1 MANMLDYIDWRGDLT
16 FSEAP
21 FCEVDSLILSQICY
35 VDFENIVS
43 RSFNKP
49 VMLAT
54 AAKAY
59 LRRHAGE
66 KAYLGAIVPS
76 EIITLMSKAAN
87 SKRFSRIRLCGHINF
102 ISDDLET
109 QFSATTFLLHED
121 MIFVAFRGTDDT
133 LIGWKEN
140 FNMSFMHPVPAQT
153 EAVTYLDAAA
163 ATRLEKDIYVG
174 GHSKGGNLAVYA
186 LAKCSDET
194 KARVVLAYN
203 HDGPGFSREFMEGLD
218 YDEVR
223 AKIRTILPQTA
234 VVGMLLEHEE
244 RYDVVKSNQSGLF
257 QHDSFSWEVL
267 GPSFIHLDTVTKE
280 SKLIDKTIK
289 SWLAEM
295 PPKERE
301 NFVEKLYESLS
312 AQGAKTLTDLN
323 SDKSKLIKMWSGLDS
338 GTRSTALKYIKLLFT
353 ETAKEMIP
361 KKETSQKNRKNSH
374 S

>member
-49 VMLAT
+49 IMLSS

-66 KAYLGAIVPS
+66 KAYLGAIVPA
-76 EIITLMSKAAN
+76 EIITLMSKAAH
-87 SKRFSRIRLCGHINF
+87 SKRFSRIRLCGHIN
-102 ISDDLET
+102 IVSDDLQM
-109 QFSATTFLLHED
+109 QFSATTFLLRDD
-121 MIFVAFRGTDDT
+121 MIFVAYRGTDDT
-133 LIGWKEN
+133 IIGWKEN

-163 ATRLEKDIYVG
+163 ATRAEKNIYVG

-186 LAKCSDET
+186 LAKCADET
-194 KARVVLAYN
+194 KERVVLAYN
-203 HDGPGFSREFMEGLD
+203 HDGPGFSREFIEGLD
-218 YDEVR
+218 YDAVR
-223 AKIRTILPQTA
+223 SKICTILPQTA

-244 RYDVVKSNQSGLF
+244 RYDVVKSNQAGLF
-257 QHDSFSWEVL
+257 QHDSFSWEVM
-267 GPSFIHLDTVTKE
+267 GPNFIHLDTVTKE

-289 SWLAEM
+289 EWLSEM
-295 PPKERE
+295 PAEERE
-301 NFVEKLYESLS
+301 DFVEKLYASLS

-323 SDKSKLIKMWSGLDS
+323 TDKTKIIKMWSGLDS
-338 GTRSTALKYIKLLFT
+338 GARSTAMKYIKLLFT
-353 ETAKEMIP
+353 ETAKGMLQKKEAHP
-361 KKETSQKNRKNSH
+361 KKAKKT
-374 S
+374 